1 MRNLWQVHLELIK
14 LDTLS
19 GNLTIKGSIDSLDYI
34 LENKKN
40 NKEETL
46 YEEEIDRLILRKSRE
61 SLISEKERLGKE
73 IDSMLAKE
81 LELKHKLQ
89 KIEVDI

>member
-1 MRNLWQVHLELIK
+1 MRNLWQVHLDLI
-14 LDTLS
+14 
-19 GNLTIKGSIDSLDYI
+19 NL
-34 LENKKN
+34 
-40 NKEETL
+40 
-46 YEEEIDRLILRKSRE
+46 EEEIDRLVLRKSRE
-61 SLISEKERLGKE
+61 RLISEKERLGKE

>member
-1 MRNLWQVHLELIK
+1 MRNLWQIHLDLIK
-14 LDTLS
+14 L
-19 GNLTIKGSIDSLDYI
+19 
-34 LENKKN
+34 
-40 NKEETL
+40 
-46 YEEEIDRLILRKSRE
+46 EEEIDRLVWRKNKER
-61 SLISEKERLGKE
+61 LISEKERLSRE

>member
-1 MRNLWQVHLELIK
+1 MRNLWQVYLDLI
-14 LDTLS
+14 
-19 GNLTIKGSIDSLDYI
+19 NL
-34 LENKKN
+34 
-40 NKEETL
+40 
-46 YEEEIDRLILRKSRE
+46 EEEIDRLVLRKSRE
-61 SLISEKERLGKE
+61 RLTSEKERLSRE

>member
-1 MRNLWQVHLELIK
+1 MRNLWQVHLDLI
-14 LDTLS
+14 
-19 GNLTIKGSIDSLDYI
+19 NL
-34 LENKKN
+34 
-40 NKEETL
+40 
-46 YEEEIDRLILRKSRE
+46 EEEIDRLVLRKNRE
-61 SLISEKERLGKE
+61 RLMSEKERLSKE

>member
-1 MRNLWQVHLELIK
+1 MRNLWQVHLDLI
-14 LDTLS
+14 
-19 GNLTIKGSIDSLDYI
+19 NL
-34 LENKKN
+34 EQ
-40 NKEETL
+40 
-46 YEEEIDRLILRKSRE
+46 EIDRLVLRKNRE
-61 SLISEKERLGKE
+61 RLMSEKERLSKE

>member
-1 MRNLWQVHLELIK
+1 MRNLWQVHLDLI
-14 LDTLS
+14 
-19 GNLTIKGSIDSLDYI
+19 NL
-34 LENKKN
+34 
-40 NKEETL
+40 
-46 YEEEIDRLILRKSRE
+46 EEEIDRLVLRKNRE
-61 SLISEKERLGKE
+61 RLISEKERLSKE

>member
-1 MRNLWQVHLELIK
+1 MRNLWQVHLDLI
-14 LDTLS
+14 
-19 GNLTIKGSIDSLDYI
+19 NL
-34 LENKKN
+34 
-40 NKEETL
+40 
-46 YEEEIDRLILRKSRE
+46 EEEIDRLVLRKSRE
-61 SLISEKERLGKE
+61 RLISEKERLSKE

>member
-1 MRNLWQVHLELIK
+1 MKNLWQIHLDLIK
-14 LDTLS
+14 L
-19 GNLTIKGSIDSLDYI
+19 
-34 LENKKN
+34 
-40 NKEETL
+40 
-46 YEEEIDRLILRKSRE
+46 EEEIDRLVLRKSKER
-61 SLISEKERLGKE
+61 LISEKERLGKE

>member
-1 MRNLWQVHLELIK
+1 MRNLWQVYLDLIK
-14 LDTLS
+14 L
-19 GNLTIKGSIDSLDYI
+19 
-34 LENKKN
+34 
-40 NKEETL
+40 
-46 YEEEIDRLILRKSRE
+46 EEEIDRLILRKSRE

-73 IDSMLAKE
+73 IDSILAKE

>member
-1 MRNLWQVHLELIK
+1 MRNLWQIHLDLIK
-14 LDTLS
+14 L
-19 GNLTIKGSIDSLDYI
+19 
-34 LENKKN
+34 
-40 NKEETL
+40 
-46 YEEEIDRLILRKSRE
+46 EEEIDRLVLRKNKER
-61 SLISEKERLGKE
+61 LISEKERLSRE

>member
-1 MRNLWQVHLELIK
+1 MRNLWQIYLDLI
-14 LDTLS
+14 
-19 GNLTIKGSIDSLDYI
+19 NL
-34 LENKKN
+34 
-40 NKEETL
+40 
-46 YEEEIDRLILRKSRE
+46 EEEIDRLVLRKSRE
-61 SLISEKERLGKE
+61 RLISEKERISKE

>member
-1 MRNLWQVHLELIK
+1 MRNLWQIHLDLI
-14 LDTLS
+14 
-19 GNLTIKGSIDSLDYI
+19 NL
-34 LENKKN
+34 
-40 NKEETL
+40 
-46 YEEEIDRLILRKSRE
+46 EEEIDRLVLRKSRE
-61 SLISEKERLGKE
+61 RLTSEKERLSRE